1 MKAMPD
7 REPLARTMICGKRY
21 RSAYTRRFYVC
32 NQTNGHRGA
41 CGWEDKSTSDV
52 HPSWDRRWN
61 MPLWAGTLQEEVA
74 QRYAADALRR
84 YHLGLHHASGNP
96 DSNGW

>member
-32 NQTNGHRGA
+32 NQANGHRGA
-41 CGWEDKSTSDV
+41 CGW
-52 HPSWDRRWN
+52 
-61 MPLWAGTLQEEVA
+61 AGTLHEEVV
-74 QRYAADALRR
+74 QRYAAMMYDTYAADALRR
-84 YHLGLHHASGNP
+84 YHVGLHHATGNP

>member
-32 NQTNGHRGA
+32 NQANGHRGA
-41 CGWEDKSTSDV
+41 CGWED
-52 HPSWDRRWN
+52 R
-61 MPLWAGTLQEEVA
+61 
-74 QRYAADALRR
+74 ADTALKNEANALRR
-84 YHLGLHHASGNP
+84 YHVGLHHATGNP